1 VGKPKIWENL
11 PKTEWI
17 DPGLVIC
24 DAGTQTRC
32 SEISELTVDNYC
44 DRMNEGEWDFERE
57 PLPRLIYDGKNY
69 YPITGHH
76 RVRAAQKA
84 RLHIYASIKLGTL
97 EDAIYEAV
105 RDNSNA
111 NHGLPENSRD
121 RRHRINAFFEMFESW
136 TDDKRQEELDKID
149 CFPVGKNKQKF
160 DSWSSRSIACY
171 LRIPASYKQVQ
182 DIQAEREQVKKYRL
196 VLEALEIG
204 KWYQWHNG
212 EQVCVGK
219 LISKSD
225 TSFGFEHPS
234 DTIFEWQESIS
245 SFLNSVKE
253 IQPDDNI
260 PVDEDEENENQDDAK
275 KNQPTYLDRQRVSYS
290 LKVKC
295 RQVANL
301 ETYSNSDIAGLC
313 EVLGD
318 WAKIN
323 GHDGFAKGILTFA
336 ERLSS
341 LLLLL

>member
-1 VGKPKIWENL
+1 SVEESVTVGKPKIWENL

-136 TDDKRQEELDKID
+136 TDDKRQEALDKID

-160 DSWSSRSIACY
+160 ESWSSRSIAC
-171 LRIPASYKQVQ
+171 
-182 DIQAEREQVKKYRL
+182 
-196 VLEALEIG
+196 
-204 KWYQWHNG
+204 
-212 EQVCVGK
+212 
-219 LISKSD
+219 
-225 TSFGFEHPS
+225 
-234 DTIFEWQESIS
+234 
-245 SFLNSVKE
+245 
-253 IQPDDNI
+253 
-260 PVDEDEENENQDDAK
+260 
-275 KNQPTYLDRQRVSYS
+275 
-290 LKVKC
+290 
-295 RQVANL
+295 
-301 ETYSNSDIAGLC
+301 
-313 EVLGD
+313 
-318 WAKIN
+318 
-323 GHDGFAKGILTFA
+323 
-336 ERLSS
+336 
-341 LLLLL
+341 